1 MAGAGKNYKIAAI
14 QKCTGIHSCA
24 SFPSCPILRHMLK
37 YKKAYI
43 NTIEIANSII
53 QILFHLEHDIS
64 VSIYAFH
71 LPIIKKAGEVQQ
83 WIL

>member
-1 MAGAGKNYKIAAI
+1 
-14 QKCTGIHSCA
+14 
-24 SFPSCPILRHMLK
+24 MLK

-53 QILFHLEHDIS
+53 QIWFHLEHDIS
-64 VSIYAFH
+64 VSIYAFIH
-71 LPIIKKAGEVQQ
+71 QLIKKAGEVQQ